1 MSKGKLRAIKKRIE
15 STDSTMQITK
25 AMQMVATAKLKKVEK
40 GLPPINEYENRLYNT
55 LKIVHNSLEYL
66 PSNEGEGEIL
76 VIITADMG
84 LCGAFNSEIIRY
96 AKKYIEKNDIKG
108 IITVGIKA
116 EKAFS
121 SYKTFGKTF
130 SRFYDTPDLDEVA
143 IIWDEAYEML
153 KEKNA
158 GSLKVI
164 YAKLKNMLVQLP
176 DIKTIFPLE
185 FKSESRENYDFEPSP
200 EEIYDDLLNSWGIS
214 VLLSTA
220 YETKLGELYSRQNA
234 MKNATDNAED
244 LIEKL
249 TLEKNKVRQSTITRE
264 IIEIVNGAEA
274 LEG

>member
-15 STDSTMQITK
+15 STESTMQITK

-40 GLPPINEYENRLYNT
+40 GLSPIKEYEKRIFNT
-55 LKIVHNSLEYL
+55 LKVVHNSLEY
-66 PSNEGEGEIL
+66 PPKNEGKGEVVI
-76 VIITADMG
+76 IITADMG

-96 AKKYIEKNDIKG
+96 AHKYVDKNNIEG

-121 SYKTFGKTF
+121 KHKAF
-130 SRFYDTPDLDEVA
+130 SRAFSRYYDTPDLDEVA
-143 IIWDEAYEML
+143 VIWDEAYEKL
-153 KEKNA
+153 KEVNA
-158 GSLKVI
+158 YSLKII
-164 YAKLKNMLVQLP
+164 YAKLKNILVQLP
-176 DIKTIFPLE
+176 EVKTIFPLDTE
-185 FKSESRENYDFEPSP
+185 DERRENFDFEPSP
-200 EEIYDDLLNSWGIS
+200 EEIYYDLLNSWGIS
-214 VLLSTA
+214 ALLSTA

-234 MKNATDNAED
+234 MKNATDNAKD

>member
-1 MSKGKLRAIKKRIE
+1 MSKGKLRAIKQRIE
-15 STDSTMQITK
+15 STESTMQITK
-25 AMQMVATAKLKKVEK
+25 AMQMVATAKLKKVER
-40 GLPPINEYENRLYNT
+40 GLPPIKEYEKRIFNT
-55 LKIVHNSLEYL
+55 LKVVHNSLEYP
-66 PSNEGEGEIL
+66 PSNNGEGEVLI
-76 VIITADMG
+76 IITADMG

-96 AKKYIEKNDIKG
+96 AHKYVEQNNIKG

-121 SYKTFGKTF
+121 MHKAFSKAF
-130 SRFYDTPDLDEVA
+130 SRYYDTPDLDEVA
-143 IIWDEAYEML
+143 VIWDEAYEKL
-153 KEKNA
+153 REVNA
-158 GSLKVI
+158 SSLKVI
-164 YAKLKNMLVQLP
+164 YAKLKNILVQLP
-176 DIKTIFPLE
+176 ETKTIFPLDVE
-185 FKSESRENYDFEPSP
+185 DESKENYDFEPSP

-234 MKNATDNAED
+234 MKNATDNAVD